1 MFLLLL
7 LACAPESTVVTLT
20 WYAEELECE
29 ENQAVWVPPS
39 DGVIVIYTRYE
50 MNGINFWSSFAYD
63 GGVQGQDSDDDR
75 VVVAC
80 SRDVS
85 LVYAI
90 VDGSDEG

>member
-1 MFLLLL
+1 M
-7 LACAPESTVVTLT
+7 
-20 WYAEELECE
+20 
-29 ENQAVWVPPS
+29 WVPPS
-39 DGVIVIYTRYE
+39 DDVIVIYTRQDL
-50 MNGINFWSSFAYD
+50 NGIIFWTSGTYD
-63 GGVQGQDSDDDR
+63 GGWQGQDSDDDR

>member
-1 MFLLLL
+1 MFLLL

-39 DGVIVIYTRYE
+39 DDVIVIYTRQDL
-50 MNGINFWSSFAYD
+50 NGIIFWTSGTYD
-63 GGVQGQDSDDDR
+63 GGWQGQDSDDDR

-85 LVYAI
+85 LVYAT
-90 VDGSDEG
+90 VDGADED